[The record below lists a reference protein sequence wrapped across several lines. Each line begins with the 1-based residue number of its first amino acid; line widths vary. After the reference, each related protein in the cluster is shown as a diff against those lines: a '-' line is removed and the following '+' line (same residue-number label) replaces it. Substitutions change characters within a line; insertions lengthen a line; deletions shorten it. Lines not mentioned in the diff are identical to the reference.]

1 MTARAAPDWRRNPSL
16 WRWIRWGIWVLAC
29 LPFLYLLLGA
39 IQNTLGADPAKE
51 LALETGRWTLR
62 FLTMSLAITPMRELM
77 GLTGAAPLRR
87 TLGLF
92 ALFYASLHFVVYV
105 VFLLELRWFEVGD
118 DILERPYITVGFVSF
133 LILAAMGA
141 TSPRRM
147 VRLMGRR
154 WKPLHRLVYVA
165 AILGVLHLTWILRTD
180 VFDAVFYGTLLALLL
195 GYRLV
200 QYLRRQARRS
210 NRAGASSVS
219 SQ

>member
-1 MTARAAPDWRRNPSL
+1 
-16 WRWIRWGIWVLAC
+16 
-29 LPFLYLLLGA
+29 
-39 IQNTLGADPAKE
+39 
-51 LALETGRWTLR
+51 
-62 FLTMSLAITPMRELM
+62 
-77 GLTGAAPLRR
+77 
-87 TLGLF
+87 
-92 ALFYASLHFVVYV
+92 
-105 VFLLELRWFEVGD
+105 
-118 DILERPYITVGFVSF
+118 
-133 LILAAMGA
+133 
-141 TSPRRM
+141 
-147 VRLMGRR
+147 MGRR